1 MLNEERSSR
10 YDLPGVV
17 AVVRLDE
24 GVNRTWHM
32 QKWLGT
38 DYVAEPFIF
47 LSPDRAYFLLVVVEI
62 PVVV

>member
-1 MLNEERSSR
+1 
-10 YDLPGVV
+10 
-17 AVVRLDE
+17 
-24 GVNRTWHM
+24 M

-47 LSPDRAYFLLVVVEI
+47 VEDRAYFLLVVVDI